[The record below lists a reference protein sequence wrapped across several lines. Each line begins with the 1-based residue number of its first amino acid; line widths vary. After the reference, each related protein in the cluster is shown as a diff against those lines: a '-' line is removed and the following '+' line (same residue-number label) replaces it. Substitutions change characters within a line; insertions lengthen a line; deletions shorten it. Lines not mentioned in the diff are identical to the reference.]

1 MSNENT
7 AQAHA
12 DTLKGVLE
20 GEGCTVTRAI
30 STEEGATFQLLLTP
44 PSMPADLTAIAMS
57 VALAGYEI
65 AKAWQPAWLA
75 LRKCVVVTCVN
86 PEFTE
91 A

>member
-1 MSNENT
+1 MSNETT

-12 DTLKGVLE
+12 DALKAVLE
-20 GEGCTVTRAI
+20 GEGNTITRAI
-30 STEEGATFQLLLTP
+30 STESGATFQLLLSP
-44 PSMPADLTAIAMS
+44 PSLPANLEEIALL
-57 VALAGYEI
+57 VELAGYVV
-65 AKAWQPAWLA
+65 AKDWQPAWLA

>member
-1 MSNENT
+1 MSNEAT

-12 DTLKGVLE
+12 DALKSVLE
-20 GEGCTVTRAI
+20 GEGNTVTRAI
-30 STEEGATFQLLLTP
+30 STEAGATFQLLLTT
-44 PSMPADLTAIAMS
+44 PSLPANLEEIALL
-57 VALAGYEI
+57 VELAGYAV
-65 AKAWQPAWLA
+65 AKDWQPAWLA